1 MAWHELLDASICIAN
16 KNCGMEERSERRR
29 RVEQR
34 EKELQEQEMEQ
45 AGCYWAVMGC
55 DSLILPGIGRSRLHT
70 VADASWTHR
79 ISSS

>member
-1 MAWHELLDASICIAN
+1 EAAAEEAAMRRQQQEEGRQRRLEALMQEPQMGRTEVLSMAWHELLDASICIAN

-45 AGCYWAVMGC
+45 
-55 DSLILPGIGRSRLHT
+55 
-70 VADASWTHR
+70 
-79 ISSS
+79 